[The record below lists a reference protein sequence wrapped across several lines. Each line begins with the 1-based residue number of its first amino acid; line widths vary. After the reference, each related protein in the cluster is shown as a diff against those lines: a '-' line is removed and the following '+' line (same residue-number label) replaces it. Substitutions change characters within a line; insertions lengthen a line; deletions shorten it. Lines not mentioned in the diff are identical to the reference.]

1 MLALVSYPSFNDL
14 TSFSIFEMMDHP
26 VKLVNEPVVHSLYCG
41 HRAMGDNNRQGS
53 TVISVNIVS
62 DRVID
67 CAVLRMRITKRRWA
81 HKQSM

>member
-1 MLALVSYPSFNDL
+1 MR
-14 TSFSIFEMMDHP
+14 EHP

-41 HRAMGDNNRQGS
+41 HKAMGDNNRHGS
-53 TVISVNIVS
+53 TVYISVNIS

-67 CAVLRMRITKRRWA
+67 CAVLRMRITKRWEA

>member
-1 MLALVSYPSFNDL
+1 MLALVSYPSFNGL
-14 TSFSIFEMMDHP
+14 TSFSIFEMKDHP

-53 TVISVNIVS
+53 TVISVNIIS
-62 DRVID
+62 DRVD
-67 CAVLRMRITKRRWA
+67 CAILRMRITKRRWA